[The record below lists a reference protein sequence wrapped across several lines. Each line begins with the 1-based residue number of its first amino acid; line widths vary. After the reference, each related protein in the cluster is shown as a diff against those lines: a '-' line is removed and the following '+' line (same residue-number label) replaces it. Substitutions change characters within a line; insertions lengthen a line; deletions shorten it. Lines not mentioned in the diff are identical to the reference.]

1 MHATFKTL
9 PTPEHFMTSQTIIDK
24 DTIKA
29 YRETHYRVGGSTP
42 MTLLVGTL
50 NSSLAA
56 LHEAAGVES
65 SAFITACNPF
75 SQACDDATNA
85 RCQEALAHEL
95 TRIGVKFIGGIGQHP
110 ASEWAE
116 PSFLVLGLSL
126 EAARELGSRYE
137 QNAVIWAGR
146 DAVPQLVLLR

>member
-1 MHATFKTL
+1 
-9 PTPEHFMTSQTIIDK
+9 MTSSSNIDS

-29 YRETHYRVGGSTP
+29 YHETHYRVEGEVR

-50 NSSLAA
+50 NAGLAA
-56 LHEAAGVES
+56 LHEAAHVES

-75 SQACDDATNA
+75 SSPFAPAANA
-85 RCQEALAHEL
+85 RRQEALAHEL
-95 TRIGVKFIGGIGQHP
+95 TQLGVKFIDGIGKHP
-110 ASEWAE
+110 ASEWVE
-116 PSFLVLGLSL
+116 PSFLALGLSL

-137 QNAVIWAGR
+137 QNAIIWAGR